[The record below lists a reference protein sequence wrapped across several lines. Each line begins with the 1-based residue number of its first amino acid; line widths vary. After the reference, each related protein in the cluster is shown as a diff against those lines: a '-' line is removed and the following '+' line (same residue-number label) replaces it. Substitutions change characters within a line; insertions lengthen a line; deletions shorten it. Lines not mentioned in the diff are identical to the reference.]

1 MLPPFES
8 EEVMSLARAWIAVA
22 SGPPAEQSVELF
34 WKQVGSEDNGNPC
47 VPNMVAFVTL
57 FSQKYKRSTD
67 ASLSLAFEW
76 AVKTFRDL
84 KPKLMHQFA
93 SMHEEEEL
101 SEEQDEGGRPP
112 VPQSPKTPT
121 SPVCGNTRS
130 RSEGDEDERRMR
142 QRIEY
147 ANPYV
152 ELDLASEGSTP
163 QKASVVQAGS
173 EGRDDDDTGMARVL
187 ERRLELDIMTQSE
200 VGLSVEAKEYL
211 RLQRRLILQN
221 LIPKTLDQP
230 W

>member
-1 MLPPFES
+1 
-8 EEVMSLARAWIAVA
+8 
-22 SGPPAEQSVELF
+22 
-34 WKQVGSEDNGNPC
+34 
-47 VPNMVAFVTL
+47 MVAFVTL
-57 FSQKYKRSTD
+57 FSQKYKSSTD

-76 AVKTFRDL
+76 AAKTFRDV

-93 SMHEEEEL
+93 SMNEEEEQ
-101 SEEQDEGGRPP
+101 SGEQDEGGRPP
-112 VPQSPKTPT
+112 VPQSPKAPT

-130 RSEGDEDERRMR
+130 RSKGDEDERRVR

-152 ELDLASEGSTP
+152 ELDLTSEGSTP

-173 EGRDDDDTGMARVL
+173 EGPDDDDTGMARVL

-230 W
+230 S